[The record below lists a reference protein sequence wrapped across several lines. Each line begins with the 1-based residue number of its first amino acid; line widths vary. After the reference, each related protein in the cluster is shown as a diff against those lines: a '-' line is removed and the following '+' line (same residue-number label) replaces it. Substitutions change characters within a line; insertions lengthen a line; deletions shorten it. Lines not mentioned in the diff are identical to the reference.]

1 MPTETENRN
10 NKNLGRSERIAS
22 AVAGG
27 ALAGLGV
34 VLALRTKK
42 GLWPGIGLAAASSPL
57 ILRGATGYCA
67 AKAAM
72 QGAKSVRIE
81 RTLTIPGKS
90 PEEVYEFWRKL
101 ENLPEVIEGLSSVKQ
116 DGNRSRWTVRGPVG
130 APISWEA
137 EITNERP
144 GKVIEF
150 SSVPGSIVPISGI
163 VRFRRKQGGGTK
175 VHLNLKVTTPGG
187 SVGQAIAN
195 AFHFKPEQT
204 VDAGLQT
211 FREALEAK

>member
-1 MPTETENRN
+1 MPTETENRK
-10 NKNLGRSERIAS
+10 NKNLSRSERIAS

-34 VLALRTKK
+34 VLALKTKK
-42 GLWPGIGLAAASSPL
+42 GLWPGIGLAAAGGPL
-57 ILRGATGYCA
+57 IFRGASGRCA
-67 AKAAM
+67 VKAAM
-72 QGAKSVRIE
+72 KNSAPIRIE
-81 RTLTIPGKS
+81 RTVTIPGKS

-101 ENLPEVIEGLSSVKQ
+101 ENLPDVIEGVSSVKQ
-116 DGNRSRWTVRGPVG
+116 DGTRSRWTVKGPAG
-130 APISWEA
+130 APISWDA
-137 EITNERP
+137 EITSEHP

-163 VRFRRKQGGGTK
+163 VRFKRKQGGGTK
-175 VHLNLKVTTPGG
+175 VHLSLKVKTPGG

-195 AFHFKPEQT
+195 AFHFKPEET
-204 VDAGLQT
+204 LDAGLQN